1 MKLAFVAMRLLPH
14 VHSTNGRDALS
25 PRSARHAAGCCR
37 HCPARPRLARA
48 ANELSYAV
56 HLIHSRN
63 FRGFEATFVGTGIYL
78 LMSIA
83 LRHLLNW
90 AGPRLI
96 FGR

>member
-1 MKLAFVAMRLLPH
+1 M
-14 VHSTNGRDALS
+14 
-25 PRSARHAAGCCR
+25 
-37 HCPARPRLARA
+37 
-48 ANELSYAV
+48 SYAV

-63 FRGFEATFVGTGIYL
+63 FRAFEATFVGTGIYL

>member
-1 MKLAFVAMRLLPH
+1 MRLLPH
-14 VHSTNGRDALS
+14 IDSTNRHDPLS
-25 PRSARHAAGCCR
+25 PRSVRHAAGCCR

-63 FRGFEATFVGTGIYL
+63 FRAFEATFVGTGIYL

-90 AGPRLI
+90 AGPRFI